1 MPKYEFD
8 FAKETVDKNVMRLT
22 NQIWKLIPMREHNED
37 WKKQLDTVIIEI
49 AGLNEIFIWSPQF
62 LQSLSKLE
70 GLKVTED
77 IDFAL
82 YRKTVFEIISLVQEF
97 KNE

>member
-1 MPKYEFD
+1 MTKYEFD

>member
-1 MPKYEFD
+1 MTKYEFE
-8 FAKETVDKNVMRLT
+8 FAEEVVNKDIIRLT

-82 YRKTVFEIISLVQEF
+82 YRKTVFEVISLVQEF